1 MEIPVGRVGAPR
13 FTGDLAL
20 GFFVVFD
27 FALVEAAEEAAA
39 EDLAGARRARQPL
52 KTLAAAE
59 DIAITKY
66 LLVCLRVNCRLS
78 E

>member
-1 MEIPVGRVGAPR
+1 MGRVGASR

-20 GFFVVFD
+20 GFFVVFG
-27 FALVEAAEEAAA
+27 FALVAAAEEEAA

-59 DIAITKY
+59 DIAIAKC
-66 LLVCLRVNCRLS
+66 LLVCLQVNRRVS